1 MSYDEYHSKHVLS
14 LDSEIFEVR
23 SWEVSKEV
31 HYVETSDGNLIPLPP
46 VFSLVGRELY
56 DGKIFTKEPYYNH
69 SIETI
74 QSFVKQVEEYYYT
87 DKPMDPTE
95 IVFEDVEHYNGRIM

>member
-31 HYVETSDGNLIPLPP
+31 ST
-46 VFSLVGRELY
+46 
-56 DGKIFTKEPYYNH
+56 
-69 SIETI
+69 
-74 QSFVKQVEEYYYT
+74 
-87 DKPMDPTE
+87 
-95 IVFEDVEHYNGRIM
+95 